1 MLPHL
6 TASCLEATLSAKGW
20 WARCKGCGI
29 PLHYFQK
36 QRLVV
41 MAGDFPAVG
50 TLVWQL
56 ALRQL
61 LVFMDSE
68 HIVVLRVWKSALR
81 QLLML
86 TGHGGW
92 TFWCLRGKKQALRQ
106 LRTNYP
112 PCHGWQARCRSRV
125 GKGALR
131 LLQVKPIT
139 WLKGHCKWLTK
150 LIANKQAVP
159 KGPIPSWMLSPACHS
174 LSKSIAEFVK
184 SKNFTLLVSFSIHQY
199 MHKHKVLTFV
209 FFDKPKLSGRSLP
222 YQWWYLFFVWWFFE
236 LMYLL
241 LMPCQFK
248 PFLLLRSYFLH
259 LKS

>member
-1 MLPHL
+1 MGAEHFGASGERNEPTGNSGL
-6 TASCLEATLSAKGW
+6 TT
-20 WARCKGCGI
+20 
-29 PLHYFQK
+29 
-36 QRLVV
+36 RLV
-41 MAGDFPAVG
+41 MVG
-50 TLVWQL
+50 KRDVTRGWEKVPLGCFKWSQ
-56 ALRQL
+56 
-61 LVFMDSE
+61 S
-68 HIVVLRVWKSALR
+68 
-81 QLLML
+81 
-86 TGHGGW
+86 HG
-92 TFWCLRGKKQALRQ
+92 
-106 LRTNYP
+106 
-112 PCHGWQARCRSRV
+112 SRV
-125 GKGALR
+125 T
-131 LLQVKPIT
+131 VS
-139 WLKGHCKWLTK
+139 WLTK
-150 LIANKQAVP
+150 LITNKQAVP

-184 SKNFTLLVSFSIHQY
+184 SKNYTLLVSFSIHQY

>member
-1 MLPHL
+1 MPWGNFYCSVVMGAEHFGASGERNKPSGNSGL
-6 TASCLEATLSAKGW
+6 TT
-20 WARCKGCGI
+20 
-29 PLHYFQK
+29 
-36 QRLVV
+36 RLV
-41 MAGDFPAVG
+41 M
-50 TLVWQL
+50 
-56 ALRQL
+56 
-61 LVFMDSE
+61 
-68 HIVVLRVWKSALR
+68 
-81 QLLML
+81 
-86 TGHGGW
+86 
-92 TFWCLRGKKQALRQ
+92 
-106 LRTNYP
+106 
-112 PCHGWQARCRSRV
+112 V
-125 GKGALR
+125 GKRDVARGWEK
-131 LLQVKPIT
+131 VKPIT